1 LRGSNR
7 VGAVGAA
14 LCVALLLA
22 LLGAGRAPAANTD
35 PYAIF
40 ANARSYWE
48 HQRYPERLAFTVAVV
63 VQEAGTQKVEH
74 YTSTYDAVDN
84 VITTDC
90 VSDYERAHPPSGK
103 GIKFNAGISSPT
115 IPLTL
120 LAAAL
125 PQTRSEQTMAS
136 ITIGHSGD
144 PAIDFLGVP
153 ELAPNYSFGIAPF
166 VPGRAWTSAELV
178 AKIRAKFHDPGPS
191 PSPSPTPAPT
201 PTSSGLKQIAVVTAV
216 ARHYIISLVGIEPL
230 DGAPAYH
237 LKLQAVVEPHRY
249 RLRDLWIDTQTYA
262 TRQLISDGNFTN
274 GPWPGAPWTVR
285 FAQIDGATY
294 IADESAAQAFEYG
307 NLRYTATA
315 VDMQDVSVP
324 QGQQLPS
331 YCRPSAADILSEP
344 TV

>member
-1 LRGSNR
+1 M
-7 VGAVGAA
+7 A
-14 LCVALLLA
+14 L
-22 LLGAGRAPAANTD
+22 
-35 PYAIF
+35 
-40 ANARSYWE
+40 
-48 HQRYPERLAFTVAVV
+48 
-63 VQEAGTQKVEH
+63 
-74 YTSTYDAVDN
+74 
-84 VITTDC
+84 
-90 VSDYERAHPPSGK
+90 
-103 GIKFNAGISSPT
+103 
-115 IPLTL
+115 PLTL

-125 PQTRSEQTMAS
+125 PQTRSEGTMAS

-144 PAIDFLGVP
+144 SAIDFLGVP

-191 PSPSPTPAPT
+191 HSPSPTPAPT

-216 ARHYIISLVGIEPL
+216 ARHYIISLVGIESL

-237 LKLQAVVEPHRY
+237 LKLLPVVQPHRY

-274 GPWPGAPWTVR
+274 GPWPGARWTVR
-285 FAQIDGATY
+285 FAQISGATY

-315 VDMQDVSVP
+315 VDMQDVRVP

-331 YCRPSAADILSEP
+331 YCRPGESDILSEP